1 MSDLKVKRFAP
12 IKPNE
17 RTLVGEALIELHKS
31 RIGDKVEVDER
42 TKKWLRERPGIQ
54 TTMVQCKKCGL
65 HYKPSLGHKCKNE
78 VAE

>member
-1 MSDLKVKRFAP
+1 MR
-12 IKPNE
+12 
-17 RTLVGEALIELHKS
+17 VGERVEL
-31 RIGDKVEVDER
+31 DNR
-42 TKKWLRERPGIQ
+42 TKKWLRERPGVQ